1 MGHLLI
7 CGVDEAGRGPLAGPV
22 VAAAAL
28 FEGDPEIDG
37 LADSKTLS
45 AASRLRLAPVIS
57 DRAVSFAIVCVAH
70 NVIDKINILQASLLA
85 MKKAIECLTKN
96 PDMIFIDGNHE
107 IPGLAIKQRAVVDG
121 DKIIPHISAASILAK
136 VARDILMIK
145 QAELYP
151 EYEFEKHKGYPTRR
165 HLEIL
170 KKIGPCPIHRF
181 SFRPIS
187 SPEGLIG

>member
-1 MGHLLI
+1 MGDPLI

-28 FEGDPEIDG
+28 FKGCPEIDG
-37 LADSKTLS
+37 LADSKILPP
-45 AASRLRLAPVIS
+45 ADRLRLTPIIVS
-57 DRAVSFAIVCVAH
+57 RAASFAVVCVTH

-85 MKKAIECLTKN
+85 MKAAVECLALK
-96 PDMIFIDGNHE
+96 PEIVYVDGKHK
-107 IPGLAIKQRAVVDG
+107 IPGLAIEQRVVIGG
-121 DKIIPHISAASILAK
+121 DKILPHISAASILAK
-136 VARDILMIK
+136 VARDALMIK
-145 QAELYP
+145 ESDLYP

-170 KKIGPCPIHRF
+170 KKIGPCPIHRL

-187 SPEGLIG
+187 SLEG